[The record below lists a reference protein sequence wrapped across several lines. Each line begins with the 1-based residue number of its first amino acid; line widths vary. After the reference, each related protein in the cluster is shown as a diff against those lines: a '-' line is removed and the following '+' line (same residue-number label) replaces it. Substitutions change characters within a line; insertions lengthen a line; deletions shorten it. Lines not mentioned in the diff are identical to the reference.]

1 MRSNKHNSIWL
12 GIQFI
17 ITLLTSLVG
26 LKLNILNYG
35 KEIFGVWLA
44 LASIWGFGTTL
55 DFGFGLAIVKYVAE
69 HKDDEKVINKL
80 LSSVYFVF
88 ILLGVVIYIVCSLI
102 AYFLY
107 FYHSSI
113 IHLDQIKNFQII
125 FLILGVSFFAQ
136 YLSFFYKSIIEGLN
150 NFIVTSRILI
160 TQNLILFTGI
170 VLIYFLKL
178 DLIYL
183 SFLYL
188 LSFIFMLASFFA
200 YFKLCVK
207 KYFIGWKYFD
217 IAEARRIFKFSSSI
231 QLMNGFYSIINPLT
245 VYMLSNN
252 YSTQAVPMYEIARR
266 FSLAISGLFFNIFK
280 FILPKSSS
288 LGSEEEVRLFIKN
301 EILLYSRI
309 GVTYSGVMFGIFI
322 LPLVFV
328 INYFFGIRESIF
340 IFIILAL
347 PESVNSFGYSI
358 YNFMLGLGKASILA
372 FIQFLN
378 LLVTFGVLLIGFNL
392 FNSLYG
398 LLGYFISV
406 VIGNIIMVMFVKN
419 RFHISYSI
427 ILLNSKAYKLAILII
442 MLLFTSI
449 LFKTNLISDTILFI
463 SFSCISLLIFFNDII
478 NLLKEY
484 LPAKYTR
491 YLKIS

>member
-1 MRSNKHNSIWL
+1 MRSNKKNSIWL

-17 ITLLTSLVG
+17 ITLLSSLVG

-35 KEIFGVWLA
+35 KEVFGIWLA

-80 LSSVYFVF
+80 LSSIYFVF

-107 FYHSSI
+107 FYHSSV
-113 IHLDQIKNFQII
+113 IHPDQIKNFQII
-125 FLILGVSFFAQ
+125 FSILGVSFFVQ

-160 TQNLILFTGI
+160 SQNLILFTGI
-170 VLIYFLKL
+170 VVIYLL
-178 DLIYL
+178 ELNLIYL
-183 SFLYL
+183 SLLYL
-188 LSFIFMLASFFA
+188 FSFIFMLIAFFL
-200 YFKLCVK
+200 YFKLYVK
-207 KYFIGWKYFD
+207 KYLIRWKYFD
-217 IAEARRIFKFSSSI
+217 VTEAKRIFKFSSSI
-231 QLMNGFYSIINPLT
+231 QLMNGFYSLINPLI

-252 YSTQAVPMYEIARR
+252 YSTQVVPMYEIARR

-288 LGSEEEVRLFIKN
+288 LGSEGDVKLFIRN
-301 EILLYSRI
+301 EILRYSRI
-309 GVTYSGVMFGIFI
+309 GVTYSGVTFGVFIF
-322 LPLVFV
+322 PLVFV
-328 INYFFGIRESIF
+328 INFFFGIRESIF

-347 PESVNSFGYSI
+347 PESVNNFGYSI
-358 YNFMLGLGKASILA
+358 YNFMLGIGKASILA
-372 FIQFLN
+372 LIQFLN
-378 LLVTFGVLLIGFNL
+378 LLITFCVLLIGFNL

-406 VIGNIIMVMFVKN
+406 VIGNIIMVIFIKN
-419 RFHISYSI
+419 RFHISYSV
-427 ILLNSKAYKLAILII
+427 ILQNSKLYKLAILII
-442 MLLFTSI
+442 MLLITSL
-449 LFKTNLISDTILFI
+449 LFKNNMIPDAILFI
-463 SFSCISLLIFFNDII
+463 SFSCISLLIFLNDII

-484 LPAKYTR
+484 LPAKYIR